1 MEDYRIP
8 HKNLTK
14 REMIVIKLVALGFE
28 NNEIAEKLGV
38 SIHTV
43 KAFVANIL
51 RKLDARNRTNAVFIA
66 FQNGILED
74 KDKLFKSV

>member
-14 REMIVIKLVALGFE
+14 REMMVIKLVALGFE